1 MSDYVGACFRLRMLN
16 LRTFYDVC
24 VPDYV
29 CMYALCMEL
38 SLVHGKCPHIGF
50 WMSGHVM
57 YFFCRGVELRGQQK
71 LEETSVSGCHQACRA
86 MRIGAVMCACRATP
100 LGAAVRDNMV

>member
-1 MSDYVGACFRLRMLN
+1 MLN
-16 LRTFYDVC
+16 LRTFYDVY

-38 SLVHGKCPHIGF
+38 SLVHGKCPHIDF

-57 YFFCRGVELRGQQK
+57 YFFCWGVELRGQQK
-71 LEETSVSGCHQACRA
+71 LEETSVSSCHQACRA

>member
-86 MRIGAVMCACRATP
+86 MRIGAATCACHATP
-100 LGAAVRDNMV
+100 LGAAVLDNMV